1 MRDLIE
7 DESLRELFA
16 IPGLPEYVRG
26 AGPETPSGQGALFAD
41 ACIPTPHPIAA
52 SPPELY
58 GLSVNAYNAAVLA
71 ALSELPLGASIPR
84 FCRKVFSAVA
94 AAENPG
100 VAAVGLAVGLAEG
113 VLAGEAARL
122 AADRASSDRGDD
134 DVRAVLDAAAK
145 VTREI
150 DRLRGLLRFRPD
162 RAGIYIARC
171 APDHFV
177 LPALAGHFELRF
189 GLTPWAIIDEK
200 RHLALVRLPGEKT
213 RFVDGAAPLPSAAP
227 GAFAENAAPPGRAGI
242 AEKTA
247 RDGWEELWRTYHRS
261 INNEARKNPKLQ
273 RQFIPERY
281 RKYLTEM

>member
-7 DESLRELFA
+7 DESLREIFA

-26 AGPETPSGQGALFAD
+26 AGPKTPSGQGTLFAD
-41 ACIPTPHPIAA
+41 ASIPPPHPIAEV
-52 SPPELY
+52 SPELY

-71 ALSELPLGASIPR
+71 ALSDLPLGAAIPR
-84 FCRKVFSAVA
+84 FCQKVFSAVA

-100 VAAVGLAVGLAEG
+100 DIP
-113 VLAGEAARL
+113 AGEAARL
-122 AADRASSDRGDD
+122 AANRVSSDRGDD

-171 APDHFV
+171 APDHLV
-177 LPALAGHFELRF
+177 LPALAGHFDLRF
-189 GLTPWAIIDEK
+189 GGTSWAIIDEK
-200 RHLALVRLPGEKT
+200 RRLALVCLPGEKT
-213 RFVDGAAPLPSAAP
+213 RLVDGAAPDSAAMP
-227 GAFAENAAPPGRAGI
+227 PAFTENAAHQGRAGT
-242 AEKTA
+242 AERAA

-261 INNEARKNPKLQ
+261 IDNEARKNPKLQ
-273 RQFIPERY
+273 RQFMPERY
-281 RKYLTEM
+281 REYLTEI